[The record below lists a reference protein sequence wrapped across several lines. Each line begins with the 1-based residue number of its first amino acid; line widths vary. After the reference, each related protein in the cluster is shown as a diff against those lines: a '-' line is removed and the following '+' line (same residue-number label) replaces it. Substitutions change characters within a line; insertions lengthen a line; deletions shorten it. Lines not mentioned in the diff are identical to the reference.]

1 MVSLSLLRQKILVQ
15 DIQNIDGSTLA
26 NRCDTEL
33 AENSAPVPL
42 YRTETSIARGE
53 IVLSQ

>member
-1 MVSLSLLRQKILVQ
+1 MESLSLLRQKILVQ